1 MFKNLFKV
9 HKPPVLGR
17 WSIDT
22 ATATTRAALA
32 NCDNCGT
39 CGVPP
44 PNTKKPKPLPPDG
57 PPPPPM
63 AIVGD
68 DVIDLRGA
76 MLSGSMFLHAL
87 PEYEKNIL
95 SNL

>member
-17 WSIDT
+17 WSVDT
-22 ATATTRAALA
+22 ATANTRAALA

-39 CGVPP
+39 CGVPTRTLPSP
-44 PNTKKPKPLPPDG
+44 PA
-57 PPPPPM
+57 M

-76 MLSGSMFLHAL
+76 MLSGSMFLYAL